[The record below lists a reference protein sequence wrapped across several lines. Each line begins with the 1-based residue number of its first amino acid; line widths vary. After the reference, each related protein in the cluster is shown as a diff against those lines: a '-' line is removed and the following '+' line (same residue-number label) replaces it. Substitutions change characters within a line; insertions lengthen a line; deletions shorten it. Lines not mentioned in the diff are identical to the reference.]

1 MSPSPLPARPSP
13 LPARPSPLP
22 SRPSPLPSPDLH
34 DAIDDVRRTDGPRG
48 VVDLLV
54 AALTDRQVRR
64 DSDID
69 EHLDTLKSAC
79 RQTRRYRDAIPVFHR
94 IAVLNPDR
102 KHEVAAELALVH
114 SHLGER
120 AKAVSLLESAL
131 AQQRRLPTWRRSLA
145 FSLVAELA
153 ASVLRLPTLAQE
165 CAAIGRS
172 TVAPVRRRS
181 RPAKQPVLAEL
192 DLAEVGLEITL
203 PEPVRPRLTL
213 VGGTAA

>member
-1 MSPSPLPARPSP
+1 MLPGSLFAT
-13 LPARPSPLP
+13 L
-22 SRPSPLPSPDLH
+22 DLH
-34 DAIDDVRRTDGPRG
+34 DAIEDVRRTDGPRG

-54 AALTDRQVRR
+54 GALTDRRIR
-64 DSDID
+64 SDSDID

-79 RQTRRYRDAIPVFHR
+79 RQSRRYRDAIPVFHR

-120 AKAVSLLESAL
+120 AKAVSLLESAY

-145 FSLVAELA
+145 FCLVAEVA
-153 ASVLRLPTLAQE
+153 ASVLRQPTLAHD
-165 CAAIGRS
+165 CAALGRS
-172 TVAPVRRRS
+172 TVAPVRRR
-181 RPAKQPVLAEL
+181 RTQAKQPILAEL
-192 DLAEVGLEITL
+192 DLAL
-203 PEPVRPRLTL
+203 PDLDELVTEFVRPRLAL

>member
-1 MSPSPLPARPSP
+1 MLPVSLFAPL
-13 LPARPSPLP
+13 
-22 SRPSPLPSPDLH
+22 DLY
-34 DAIDDVRRTDGPRG
+34 DAIEDIRRTEGSRG

-54 AALTDRQVRR
+54 AALTDRRVRS

-120 AKAVSLLESAL
+120 TKAVSLLQSAY
-131 AQQRRLPTWRRSLA
+131 AQQRRLPAWRRSLA
-145 FSLVAELA
+145 FCVVAEVA
-153 ASVLRLPTLAQE
+153 ATVLRQPTLALD
-165 CAAIGRS
+165 CAALGRS
-172 TVAPVRRRS
+172 TVAPARRG
-181 RPAKQPVLAEL
+181 RPQAQQPVLADL
-192 DLAEVGLEITL
+192 DFMLAE
-203 PEPVRPRLTL
+203 PEPAVLGRGRPRLAL